1 MMLKYLQ
8 VTTMTKREYNV
19 EAHFRVPYATT
30 VVAKSA
36 EEAEEKAE
44 ELAKKFSKTF
54 NQILQ
59 HGYKDYS
66 DQPSAGWSMTCDE
79 VILQIDLTYQVNTCM
94 RPFIRDFDD

>member
-1 MMLKYLQ
+1 MQKYLQ
-8 VTTMTKREYNV
+8 VTGMTKREYNV

-30 VVAKSA
+30 VVAESA

-44 ELAKKFSKTF
+44 ELAKNFSKTF

-66 DQPSAGWSMTCDE
+66 DQPSAGWSMTVDFLN
-79 VILQIDLTYQVNTCM
+79 LQVDSTHPRTVYG
-94 RPFIRDFDD
+94 RPFIPNFDD

>member
-1 MMLKYLQ
+1 MK
-8 VTTMTKREYNV
+8 EYRV
-19 EAHFRVPYATT
+19 DAHFRVPYATT
-30 VVAKSA
+30 VIAESA
-36 EEAEEKAE
+36 EKAEEKAE
-44 ELAKKFSKTF
+44 VLAKNFSKTF

>member
-1 MMLKYLQ
+1 MQKYLQ
-8 VTTMTKREYNV
+8 VTGMTKREYNV

-30 VVAKSA
+30 VVAESA

-44 ELAKKFSKTF
+44 KLAKNFSKTF

>member
-1 MMLKYLQ
+1 
-8 VTTMTKREYNV
+8 MTKREYNV

-30 VVAKSA
+30 VVAESA

-44 ELAKKFSKTF
+44 ELAKKFSDLF

-59 HGYKDYS
+59 YGHHKYQ
-66 DQPSAGWSMTCDE
+66 DQSWYGWSMTCDE
-79 VILQIDLTYQVNTCM
+79 VTLQVDLTYQVNTCM

>member
-1 MMLKYLQ
+1 
-8 VTTMTKREYNV
+8 MTKREYNE
-19 EAHFRVPYATT
+19 EAHFCVPYATT

-79 VILQIDLTYQVNTCM
+79 VILQIDLTYPVNTCM
-94 RPFIRDFDD
+94 RPFIPDFDD

>member
-1 MMLKYLQ
+1 MTLKQYT
-8 VTTMTKREYNV
+8 VD
-19 EAHFRVPYATT
+19 AHFRVPYTT
-30 VVAKSA
+30 TILAKSA

-79 VILQIDLTYQVNTCM
+79 VILQIDLTYPVNTCM
-94 RPFIRDFDD
+94 RPFIPNYDD

>member
-1 MMLKYLQ
+1 MTLKQYT
-8 VTTMTKREYNV
+8 VD
-19 EAHFRVPYATT
+19 AHFRVPYTTT
-30 VVAKSA
+30 VLATSA

-44 ELAKKFSKTF
+44 ELAKNFSKTF
-54 NQILQ
+54 NRILQ

-79 VILQIDLTYQVNTCM
+79 VSLQIDLTYPVNTCM